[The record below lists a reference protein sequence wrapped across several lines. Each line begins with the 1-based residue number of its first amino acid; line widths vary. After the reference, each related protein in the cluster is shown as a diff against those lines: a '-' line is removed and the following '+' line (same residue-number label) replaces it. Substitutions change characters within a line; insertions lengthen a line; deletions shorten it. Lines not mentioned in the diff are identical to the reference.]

1 MARIDDATLD
11 VLADCR
17 IDGTTLYLPDRQL
30 ERSLYV
36 SVNKVLESLGGKWS
50 RSAKGHVFA
59 ADPTDA
65 LEAVVL
71 TGTYDKPDDLGWFET
86 PEHIARIVIDA
97 AQIAPGMSVLEPS
110 AGLGALA
117 RPARDAG
124 GSVDLCHEIHEG
136 RAKALWEQGFPTS
149 QRDFLAGKVV
159 NSFDRVV
166 MNPPFARQQDIDHVV
181 HALRHLKPN
190 GRLVS
195 IMSAGVRFR
204 TNRKASQF
212 REDVDRYG
220 GVFVELPDGS
230 FRSSGTDVRTV
241 MLTIERQPSDFWVFS
256 ARRSDAA

>member
-1 MARIDDATLD
+1 MVAISNETLD

-17 IDGTTLYLPDRQL
+17 VEDTTLYLPDRQL
-30 ERSLYV
+30 DRPLYEA
-36 SVNKVLESLGGKWS
+36 VNKVLTALGGRWN
-50 RSAKGHVFA
+50 RRARGHVFD
-59 ADPTDA
+59 ADPSDA

-86 PEHIARIVIDA
+86 PEHIARMVIDA
-97 AQIAPGMSVLEPS
+97 AQIEPGMSVLEPS

-124 GSVDLCHEIHEG
+124 GSVDLCIEIHEG
-136 RAKALWEQGFPTS
+136 RAKALWGLGFPTS

-166 MNPPFARQQDIDHVV
+166 MNPPFARQQDIDHVT
-181 HALRHLKPN
+181 HALRHLRPN

-195 IMSAGVRFR
+195 IMSASVLFR
-204 TNRKASQF
+204 SNRKTVEF
-212 REDVDRYG
+212 RESVERYG
-220 GVFVELPDGS
+220 GVFAELPDGS

-241 MLTIERQPSDFWVFS
+241 MLTIERKPLPLIGGDV
-256 ARRSDAA
+256 